1 MSHDPLNQHIDALI
15 HGTIMEA
22 EHQWLQSRLQND
34 AAARKLFR
42 ERMDLEAGLRTWAA
56 DSDLEFCHNQ
66 NLGRGKG
73 VRSQLCEAPVG
84 PFRQLTPDP
93 FTTSP
98 PILNGDK
105 ALVPQLTARNALA
118 GKRGR
123 FASGWHIAWI
133 ALAASILSMVVWWT
147 WTPERDLPQQAE
159 QPAGQPAEALLPRP
173 ETTAPVLGKWV
184 AQANGVWQQP
194 PALADGRFK
203 AGLLKLESG
212 AAELRFDSGT
222 IVVLEGPCELMV
234 NTADSAQLLAGT
246 VYVNVTEVSNGFLL
260 ATPESQII
268 DDGTQYAVSV
278 DSETTEVHVFDGSVI
293 WTSIDADADFEDRI
307 ATGES
312 RRYLRSQPGRPRRI
326 PFGQRQFVKR
336 IDEQVRQAG
345 GGELLAYDGFENL
358 AGQIR
363 RDRSGFGWSGGWE
376 SARAG
381 RGPLGEVIAAP
392 SDLVFGKDR
401 SGRRLL
407 SLQGGESLRR
417 RFEEAIELRSD
428 KTLFVSLLMTRQSAS
443 ERAGE
448 GQAGGIQVVLE
459 PESAS
464 PRFTRRHSVSFG
476 VTSDGRLFLNNS
488 GTIDETATS
497 LPIGEPHLFVLMYK
511 ADSSTTTAHLRVYRV
526 GEPVDATQ
534 PTVWTVSGTP
544 SNGPA
549 KFVALRL
556 SLGTRAAAQIDELRV
571 SDSWKAAVDLAN

>member
-1 MSHDPLNQHIDALI
+1 MSHDPLDQHIDALI
-15 HGTIMEA
+15 HGTITEA
-22 EHQWLQSRLQND
+22 EHQWLQSRLRND
-34 AAARKLFR
+34 AAARAFFR

-56 DSDLEFCHNQ
+56 DSDF
-66 NLGRGKG
+66 
-73 VRSQLCEAPVG
+73 
-84 PFRQLTPDP
+84 
-93 FTTSP
+93 
-98 PILNGDK
+98 
-105 ALVPQLTARNALA
+105 VPQLTARDTLA
-118 GKRGR
+118 GKRWWL
-123 FASGWHIAWI
+123 ASGWHIAWM
-133 ALAASILSMVVWWT
+133 AMAASILSIVVWWT
-147 WTPERDLPQQAE
+147 RIPDRDLPKQAE
-159 QPAGQPAEALLPRP
+159 QQTEQQTGRPAEASSPMTLP
-173 ETTAPVLGKWV
+173 TAPVLGKWV
-184 AQANGVWQQP
+184 AEANCVWQQP
-194 PALADGRFK
+194 PSLADGRFT
-203 AGLLKLESG
+203 AGLIKLESG

-234 NTADSAQLLAGT
+234 NTADSAQLLVGT

-268 DDGTQYAVSV
+268 DDGTQYAVSL

-293 WTSIDADADFEDRI
+293 WTSIDADADADFEDRI

-345 GGELLAYDGFENL
+345 GSELLAYDGFENL

-392 SDLVFGKDR
+392 SDVVFGKDR
-401 SGRRLL
+401 AGRRLL
-407 SLQGGESLRR
+407 SLEGGESLRR
-417 RFEEAIELRSD
+417 RFEEAIELRSGE
-428 KTLFVSLLMTRQSAS
+428 TIFVSLIMTRQSAS
-443 ERAGE
+443 EREGE
-448 GQAGGIQVVLE
+448 VQSGGIQVVLE

-488 GTIDETATS
+488 GKIDETATA
-497 LPIGEPHLFVLMYK
+497 LAIGEPHLVVLMYK
-511 ADSSTTTAHLRVYRV
+511 ADSNTTNANLRVYRV
-526 GEPVDATQ
+526 DEPVDETQ
-534 PTVWTVSGTP
+534 PTVWTVTGSP
-544 SNGPA
+544 SNGPS

-556 SLGTRAAAQIDELRV
+556 SLGTRAAAQVDELRV